1 METYILICLDEVKYI
16 VQKAY
21 AKLQV
26 TQQEENA
33 QITQILGSFRSNHD
47 TGRYWMN
54 LDEFL
59 SETGQVPVFDWHNYT
74 TVTST
79 ILEISKGLGVDQE
92 VVAEI
97 LKDQGIQENRVY
109 I

>member
-1 METYILICLDEVKYI
+1 METYILICLDEVKYF
-16 VQKAY
+16 VHKAD

-26 TQQEENA
+26 TQQTENS
-33 QITQILGSFRSNHD
+33 QVTQILGTFRAPD
-47 TGRYWMN
+47 YGKYWLG

-59 SETGQVPVFDWHNYT
+59 AKTGQVPVFDWHNYAT
-74 TVTST
+74 TTST
-79 ILEISKGLGVDQE
+79 ILELSKGLGVDQE

-97 LKDQGIQENRVY
+97 LKDQGIMENTVY